1 MPSWLRS
8 RRLFRIMVK
17 YDTVLIRYGEL
28 STKGKNRKDFITR
41 LYRNIKY
48 ALRDYDDLEYTKT
61 YDRIYVKLGDEDPDE
76 ISAKLKKVFGISSF
90 SFTEKVPNDIN
101 TIMDTCLRIAQE
113 TDKKTFKVITKRHDK
128 TYPLHSDEI
137 NRQVASR
144 ILHHTDLKVDVHNPE
159 LPIRIEVHG
168 QDAYITSEK
177 IPGAGGYPAGINGKV
192 LLLLSG
198 GIDSPVAAYQLMKRG
213 LYVEAV
219 HFSSPPY
226 TSEAAKQKV
235 LTLAG
240 MVSEYQGHMKVHV
253 INFTDLQLEIY
264 KTAGDPY
271 AVTLMRRM
279 MYRLAERVALANGCL
294 ALGTGES
301 VGQVASQ
308 TLESISVINET
319 IKMPVLRPLVCYD
332 KVEIIDLARKIGTF
346 ETSILPYEDCC
357 TIFDPKNPV
366 TRPSL
371 EKCEH
376 YESHF
381 DYQKLIEEALANEE
395 TVMTEPEKKE
405 EDFL

>member
-1 MPSWLRS
+1 
-8 RRLFRIMVK
+8 MVN

-41 LYRNIKY
+41 LFHNIRY
-48 ALRDYDDLEYTKT
+48 MLREYTDLEYQKT
-61 YDRIYVKLGDEDPDE
+61 YDRIYIKLNGTDPAGVRE
-76 ISAKLKKVFGISSF
+76 KLQKVFGISSF
-90 SFTEKVPNDIN
+90 SFTEKVDNDIQTIRN
-101 TIMDTCLRIAQE
+101 TCIRIAND

-128 TYPLHSDEI
+128 SYPMRSDEV
-137 NRQVASR
+137 NRQVAGA
-144 ILHHTDLKVDVHNPE
+144 ILHNSDLKVDVHNPD
-159 LPIRIEVHG
+159 LPIRIEIH
-168 QDAYITSEK
+168 QDCAYITSEK
-177 IPGAGGYPAGINGKV
+177 IPGAGGYPSGINGRV
-192 LLLLSG
+192 LLMLSG
-198 GIDSPVAAYQLMKRG
+198 GIDSPVAAYELMKRG
-213 LYVEAV
+213 LFVEAV

-253 INFTDLQLEIY
+253 INFTKLQLEIY

-279 MYRLAERVALANGCL
+279 MFRLAQKVAENNRCL
-294 ALGTGES
+294 AIGTGES

-308 TLESISVINET
+308 TLESIACINSVCT
-319 IKMPVLRPLVCYD
+319 IPVFRPLICCD
-332 KVEIIDLARKIGTF
+332 KVEIIDKARKIGTY

-366 TRPSL
+366 TKPSI
-371 EKCEH
+371 EKSEK
-376 YESHF
+376 YESRF
-381 DYQKLIEEALANEE
+381 DYESMIDEALCEDEVITVSPE
-395 TVMTEPEKKE
+395 TVNSE